1 MAYALLGPSGCGK
14 TTLLN
19 IISGLV
25 IPSEG
30 RLLFDDTDVTHLPT
44 KERNIAQVFQ
54 FPVIYDTMTVAE
66 NLAFPLKN
74 RRLPRAA
81 IERRVA
87 EIAAMLDLTGVLN
100 RRARGLTA
108 DAKQK
113 ISLGR
118 GLVRSDVSA
127 VLFDEPL
134 TVIDPALKWELRSKL
149 KAVHRALDLLMIY
162 VTHDQIEALTFAD
175 KVVVMNEGKAVQIGT
190 PDDLFERPEHTF
202 VGYFIGSPGMN
213 LMAAK
218 VSGSRALVDGAE
230 LQLSAVYQEPPKGQ
244 RVQIGVRP
252 DYTELSSVAGVP
264 VQVRRV
270 ADLGRKRLAY
280 VTSRRT
286 ADRRDHTARNGFR
299 SAIRRKSC
307 LIRPTRTFT
316 STTFASRER
325 RHEQQANQQSRVAFR
340 SARPGLRPVLVDH
353 SRHDRRELLDPGHS
367 PTA

>member
-1 MAYALLGPSGCGK
+1 MARITLDHIAHSYAGKVGSEQDYQLKPLHHVWEQGAAYALLGPSGCGK

-30 RLLFDDTDVTHLPT
+30 RLLFDETDVTHLPT
-44 KERNIAQVFQ
+44 EQRNIAQVFQ

-74 RRLPRAA
+74 RRMPKVV
-81 IERRVA
+81 IDKRVA
-87 EIAAMLDLTGVLN
+87 EIAEMLDLTRDLN

-118 GLVRSDVSA
+118 GLVRADVSA

-162 VTHDQIEALTFAD
+162 VTHDQTEALTFAD
-175 KVVVMNEGKAVQIGT
+175 KVVVMNDGRAVQIGT
-190 PDDLFERPEHTF
+190 PAELFERPEHTF

-213 LMAAK
+213 LIPALIEGATARVANHTFDLAARYPDL
-218 VSGSRALVDGAE
+218 RADA
-230 LQLSAVYQEPPKGQ
+230 S
-244 RVQIGVRP
+244 VQIGIRP
-252 DYTELSSVAGVP
+252 EFVTLSEGGGIP

-270 ADLGRKRLAY
+270 ADLGRRRLAY
-280 VTSRRT
+280 VDLAGHQIVATVPPEMESIGANVNVRFDPANT
-286 ADRRDHTARNGFR
+286 HVYAAN
-299 SAIRRKSC
+299 IRVQG
-307 LIRPTRTFT
+307 
-316 STTFASRER
+316 A
-325 RHEQQANQQSRVAFR
+325 AA
-340 SARPGLRPVLVDH
+340 
-353 SRHDRRELLDPGHS
+353 
-367 PTA
+367 

>member
-1 MAYALLGPSGCGK
+1 
-14 TTLLN
+14 
-19 IISGLV
+19 
-25 IPSEG
+25 
-30 RLLFDDTDVTHLPT
+30 
-44 KERNIAQVFQ
+44 
-54 FPVIYDTMTVAE
+54 
-66 NLAFPLKN
+66 
-74 RRLPRAA
+74 
-81 IERRVA
+81 
-87 EIAAMLDLTGVLN
+87 MLDLTNVLD

-202 VGYFIGSPGMN
+202 VGYFIGSPGMD
-213 LMAAK
+213 LMSAR
-218 VSGSRALVDGAE
+218 VSGSRAVVDGAE
-230 LQLSAVYQEPPKGQ
+230 LQLGAAYPEQPKDR

-252 DYTELSSVAGVP
+252 DYTQLSSSAGLP

-280 VTSRRT
+280 VTLAGSRSSPPYRP
-286 ADRRDHTARNGFR
+286 RW
-299 SAIRRKSC
+299 SA
-307 LIRPTRTFT
+307 
-316 STTFASRER
+316 
-325 RHEQQANQQSRVAFR
+325 
-340 SARPGLRPVLVDH
+340 
-353 SRHDRRELLDPGHS
+353 
-367 PTA
+367 

>member
-1 MAYALLGPSGCGK
+1 MKQITLDGIAHSYHRKPRSDSDYALKSLHYFWEHDKAYALLGPSGCGK

-25 IPSEG
+25 TPSEG
-30 RLLFDDTDVTHLPT
+30 RLLFDQIDVTHLAT
-44 KERNIAQVFQ
+44 EQRNIAQVFQ

-74 RRLPRAA
+74 RRLPKSV
-81 IERRVA
+81 INKRVA
-87 EIAAMLDLTGVLN
+87 EIAQMLDLTRDLD

-175 KVVVMNEGKAVQIGT
+175 KVIVMNEGKAVQIGT
-190 PDDLFERPEHTF
+190 PAELFECPEHTF

-213 LMAAK
+213 LLPAT
-218 VSGSRALVDGAE
+218 VTGRRAEVEGNE
-230 LQLSAVYQEPPKGQ
+230 IQLAVAYPNLPSN
-244 RVQIGVRP
+244 RHVQIGVRP
-252 DYTELSSVAGVP
+252 DYVYLTRSVGLP
-264 VQVRRV
+264 VQIRRI
-270 ADLGRKRLAY
+270 ADLGRKRLAH
-280 VTSRRT
+280 VTLGRYPIVATIPQDMSDIGEQAKVT
-286 ADRRDHTARNGFR
+286 FDASHTHVY
-299 SAIRRKSC
+299 
-307 LIRPTRTFT
+307 LDDV
-316 STTFASRER
+316 
-325 RHEQQANQQSRVAFR
+325 RVEGVA
-340 SARPGLRPVLVDH
+340 A
-353 SRHDRRELLDPGHS
+353 
-367 PTA
+367 